1 MYKFVEEKIF
11 IIYFNLYN
19 MIKYVKKIDNN

>member
-1 MYKFVEEKIF
+1 MYKFVEENFF